1 MASSSSRRSGGA
13 FLGVRG
19 RYALIALV
27 GTLLGNASAVSSAP
41 LAKSSSGTIW
51 QRARQAQASDEH
63 RVLKAL
69 ERVLLGFGDDHDALA
84 SRAAL
89 LDYLRGRRFD
99 DGRIELLLARLRLD
113 TSWAFDRRLE
123 ARLGATLERPWLPP
137 DLRGQGWLDWGSLA
151 ALRNDAEAARF
162 RFGRAVQLLWED
174 GPRARALLGRGWAWL
189 ALGDARKAADDFRL
203 ASSVADDRRLL
214 VAALWSL
221 ALACE
226 RGGQEKE
233 AARALRRAGEL
244 EQVRARASGR
254 DPFDGIARQ
263 PDYEVHAIA
272 ALQWTFR
279 ADRADDAGQFEAG
292 LGAEQQRCA
301 ALWQYLKQAEP
312 QKSPWAGLTRDT
324 WTRCVTAVGEKAE
337 QAPDLEGDEE

>member
-1 MASSSSRRSGGA
+1 M
-13 FLGVRG
+13 
-19 RYALIALV
+19 
-27 GTLLGNASAVSSAP
+27 SSAP
-41 LAKSSSGTIW
+41 FAPSSSGTIW
-51 QRARQAQASDEH
+51 QRAWRTQASDER

-69 ERVLLGFGDDHDALA
+69 ERVLLGLGDDHDALA

-89 LDYLRGRRFD
+89 LDYLRGRRFH

-123 ARLGATLERPWLPP
+123 ARLGSTLERPFLPP

-151 ALRNDAEAARF
+151 ALRNDAEAGRARF
-162 RFGRAVQLLWED
+162 EQAVQLLWED

-203 ASSVADDRRLL
+203 ATSVADDRRLL

-233 AARALRRAGEL
+233 AARALRRAGDL

-263 PDYEVHAIA
+263 PDYEAHAVA

-279 ADRADDAGQFEAG
+279 AYRADDAGQFEAG
-292 LGAEQQRCA
+292 LEAERQRCA
-301 ALWQYLKQAEP
+301 ALGRYLEQAEP
-312 QKSPWAGLTRDT
+312 QKSPWAGLTRDA
-324 WTRCVTAVGEKAE
+324 WTRCVTTLGGKAK
-337 QAPDLEGDEE
+337 QAPDFERDDG